1 MNDGVD
7 RKDMLY
13 IIHSARSE
21 NKLLDA
27 VTRLCPDAR
36 PQFDC
41 RAVSAFVCV
50 SARVCLRA
58 CAGVFVFAGGIYL
71 RKKNK

>member
-7 RKDMLY
+7 GKDMLY

-36 PQFDC
+36 PQFDFC
-41 RAVSAFVCV
+41 MCVCV
-50 SARVCLRA
+50 C
-58 CAGVFVFAGGIYL
+58 VFAGEIYL
-71 RKKNK
+71 RKNSDMYKKNRIKADNK